1 MPPSSQEQFSSFLK
15 EACLRVFVLLLFS
28 AAAGFS
34 VTAFTSDGNV
44 PVPVG
49 VMTFLLLSAWWGFSA
64 WRQKAGWILGLQ
76 NFLLEKQ
83 ILPFHYKPL
92 KSLAPWELKDQEKR
106 LMNHMSNG
114 YFSVSTKLME
124 ANQVLEKYV
133 GNQVAEQ
140 ATKMA
145 AKSEL
150 GGELKRVYVLFS
162 DIRGFTKMTETLR
175 PDETVAILNETFTAM
190 EEVIRQNGGD
200 INKYIGDAILAYFR
214 RPYGNEGEPA
224 AKVLRAALA
233 MQERFETLN
242 RGFTAG
248 ATKPISI
255 GLGIGITAGE
265 AIVGNLGSANRM
277 EFTLIGDTVNLA
289 SRFCGIAKH
298 GQVLVN
304 EEMAKAAEGR
314 FELYALP
321 PVEVKGKAGFQKPF
335 VVVSEKMALDR

>member
-1 MPPSSQEQFSSFLK
+1 MPASPQEKFSAFLK
-15 EACLRVFVLLLFS
+15 ETLLRVFTLLLLS
-28 AAAGFS
+28 VAAGAS
-34 VTAFTSDGNV
+34 VTVFSTDGNL

-49 VMTFLLLSAWWGFSA
+49 ILTFLLLGFWWFFLN
-64 WRQKAGWILGLQ
+64 WRQKSGWILDLQ
-76 NFLLEKQ
+76 DYLLEKQ
-83 ILPFHYKPL
+83 ILPFHYQPL
-92 KSLAPWELKDQEKR
+92 KGLAPWDMKSQQAKL
-106 LMNHMSNG
+106 LNHISQS
-114 YFSVSTKLME
+114 YFSVSGKLLE

-145 AKSEL
+145 AKAEL

-190 EEVIRQNGGD
+190 EEVIRKNGGD

-214 RPYGNEGEPA
+214 RPYGNEGPEA
-224 AKVLRAALA
+224 AKVLRAALE
-233 MQERFETLN
+233 MQEKFEMLN

-265 AIVGNLGSANRM
+265 AIVGNLGSAARM

-289 SRFCGIAKH
+289 SRFCGLAKH

-304 EEMAKAAEGR
+304 EEMARAAGEK
-314 FELYALP
+314 FELIALP

-335 VVVSEKMALDR
+335 AVVGERMSLGH